1 MIFRLCSMINKCVS
15 QLVGLPEWQLRREHK
30 VDAAKSWMVHMHGD
44 VFVPLIFERL
54 YEEEVTDLVMSEDP
68 SSDCLVICI
77 DRVLRPDHLVS
88 CQSLERFEELVAV
101 QGEFITQ
108 QSFVDTL

>member
-1 MIFRLCSMINKCVS
+1 VIFRLCSMINKCVS

-54 YEEEVTDLVMSEDP
+54 YGVYKPFDEHRPVKDGGLTT
-68 SSDCLVICI
+68 CLKGT
-77 DRVLRPDHLVS
+77 
-88 CQSLERFEELVAV
+88 A
-101 QGEFITQ
+101 
-108 QSFVDTL
+108 